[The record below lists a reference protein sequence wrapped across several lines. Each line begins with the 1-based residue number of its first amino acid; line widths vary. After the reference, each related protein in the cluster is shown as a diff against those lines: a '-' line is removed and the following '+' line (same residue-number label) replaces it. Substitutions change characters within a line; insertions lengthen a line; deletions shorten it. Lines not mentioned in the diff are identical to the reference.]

1 MSQETAPGSP
11 GSEDPDAMAAQLL
24 SQFSGLAAQRIA
36 EPQETRSEERPRG
49 SRSKT
54 HELVSSSLEVV
65 VPIATN
71 LSDYE
76 YLPGHF
82 IVNRILKM
90 NSDDIKNPLYTV
102 RLQSGERQTI
112 LLDRSLT
119 SLRTPQMTLDQFMQL
134 ENSTEALDQFNP
146 DSDSDDDLATVATH
160 RNGRSRR
167 SLRKIALT
175 GDGAESTE
183 EESGSSGLRS
193 SRRGRSR
200 RGAATS
206 GQYTSYFAVESES
219 EESDSSESST
229 DELSAPRPNT
239 RRNLRRKTNRNSRT
253 SSSTEHRRNHI
264 EGTRKSS
271 RRLHTRKSMRERHED
286 DLSEVESTSSRQQ
299 KYTGAREVFQELP
312 RDNEFVQRHFACCS
326 TCNYYEDDVD
336 GKGLLVFCQ
345 GCSSAYHQLCLGPRA
360 SREHLVTKIDEG
372 NFVLQCRRCLGMSHD
387 KHDIRPHL
395 GHCAVCREAGAMSE
409 PLRER
414 LTSKEEQQQRVD
426 HGGTDP
432 VTNIDMA
439 QADNPDNVL
448 FRCTSCQRGFH
459 IEHLP
464 PMNDTDVSANFDQY
478 SIHWQCPD
486 CTKAPGEIEALLA
499 WRPIQSQRDAT
510 ANISLAE
517 LVPEIDKE
525 YLVKWK
531 AKSYFRATWM
541 PGDWVW
547 GHSNHAMI
555 RAFYKSPKSGKPVFE
570 MEDAIPE
577 DNLRVDIIFDVS
589 WSSDADSE
597 EEMNNP
603 EMVKEA
609 FVKFKG
615 LNYEDSVWEVPPKP
629 HETERWEDFVFAF
642 EDWLRRDTIK
652 PPNRQTL
659 KLHFETVRKFDFGRQ
674 LLLDSQPEL
683 MTSGELMDYQL
694 EGINWLYFMLISQQN
709 AILADDM
716 GLGKTV
722 QVIGLMATLIK
733 KHTCW
738 PFLVVVPNSTVPNWR
753 REIKKWTPDV
763 GVVTYFGSAFARKMA
778 NDQEMFPDGT
788 KDLRCH
794 VVIVSYESMVDD
806 EARRVLNKI
815 QWAGLVVDEGQRLKN
830 DKTNLYERLSRMKFD
845 FKVLLTGTPLQ
856 NNIRELFNLIQF
868 LDPEKNADDLEEE
881 YGELTSENIRA
892 LHKMIQPFFLRRTKA
907 EVLPFLPPMVQ
918 IIVPV
923 SMSVVQKK
931 LYKSILGKNPQ
942 LIKAI
947 CQKQT
952 GHLKR
957 QERHNLNNIL
967 MQLRK
972 CLCHPFVYSREIEE
986 VTNDPT
992 LAHQRLVEA
1001 SGKFQLLNL
1010 MLPKLRDRGHRVL
1023 IFSQFLE
1030 NLDMVE
1036 DFLTGMELRYCRLD
1050 GKLSAREKQQ
1060 QIDRFNAPDSTYF
1073 AFLLSTRSGGVG
1085 INLATADT
1093 VIIMDPDFNPK
1104 QDMQALSRAH
1114 RIGQQKTVL
1123 VYHLTTPGSVEEKI
1137 MEKGKKKMALDHV
1150 LIERMEENEDETDL
1164 ESILRHGAEALF
1176 NDDDSGDHSYD
1187 SESID
1192 NLLDRSQAE
1201 KAEKVAHDQA
1211 NPTEGPQFSF
1221 ARVWQKDRNTLEEVG
1236 ETEDTPVDSTVW
1248 EKILLEREQGALEEA
1263 SRKAETLGR
1272 GKRKRPTIS
1281 YETRE
1286 EEANDFDG
1294 TTSPLNP
1301 SPVKIR
1307 KIRDGADSDFELQAD
1322 DHAEETDSDP
1332 GVDAMEV
1339 DALTPPKKTRPFKR
1353 VVYKPP
1359 PEQLDLGLDGASDYN
1374 PNCIACNRPHPS
1386 GQCPVKA
1393 AGVENCPLCGLAHF
1407 GGRRVCPHLH
1417 SKVQIDRMM
1426 DALRKSNEPRELV
1439 SAAKRYLKGIIGN
1452 LAMAERKASG
1462 RNSLMPNTTSTP
1474 SSAVQSPS
1482 LQPPVN
1488 PQQMYQAPPVQQA
1501 TGSPALASSAV
1512 ASPAIASQA
1521 VASQALAL
1529 DPMFQQPFPN
1539 NTLPSP
1545 HGGFVQQQQ
1554 YQSPYQSN
1562 PPGGPHRLA

>member
-1 MSQETAPGSP
+1 MTQETVPGSP

-24 SQFSGLAAQRIA
+24 SQFSGLAAQRISDMH
-36 EPQETRSEERPRG
+36 ETRNEERLRG
-49 SRSKT
+49 SQSSKRN
-54 HELVSSSLEVV
+54 ELVSSSFEVI
-65 VPIATN
+65 VPMATKP
-71 LSDYE
+71 SDYK

-82 IVNRILKM
+82 TVNRILKM
-90 NSDDIKNPLYTV
+90 NSDNIKNPLYTV
-102 RLQSGERQTI
+102 RLQSGERQT
-112 LLDRSLT
+112 
-119 SLRTPQMTLDQFMQL
+119 MTFDQFMQL
-134 ENSTEALDQFNP
+134 ENSTEALDRFNP
-146 DSDSDDDLATVATH
+146 DSNPEDDPANVETRGSV
-160 RNGRSRR
+160 RSRR
-167 SLRKIALT
+167 SLRKVALT
-175 GDGAESTE
+175 GDGAGSTYE
-183 EESGSSGLRS
+183 DSESSGLRS
-193 SRRGRSR
+193 SRRSR
-200 RGAATS
+200 RGATTS
-206 GQYTSYFAVESES
+206 GQYTSYFAVEAES
-219 EESDSSESST
+219 EESDDSESST
-229 DELSAPRPNT
+229 DELSARPNT
-239 RRNLRRKTNRNSRT
+239 RRNLRRKANHNSRA
-253 SSSTEHRRNHI
+253 SSSTDNRRNHI

-271 RRLHTRKSMRERHED
+271 RRLDSRKSMRERHED
-286 DLSEVESTSSRQQ
+286 DVSEVESTRSRQQ
-299 KYTGAREVFQELP
+299 KYTGAREVFQELS
-312 RDNEFVQRHFACCS
+312 RDNDFRQRHFACCS
-326 TCNYYEDDVD
+326 TCNYYEDDD
-336 GKGLLVFCQ
+336 EKGLLVFCQ
-345 GCSSAYHQLCLGPRA
+345 GCSSSYHQLCLGPRA

-372 NFVLQCRRCLGMSHD
+372 NFVLQCRRCLGMSHV

-395 GHCAVCREAGAMSE
+395 GYCAVCREAGAMSE

-414 LTSKEEQQQRVD
+414 LTSKEEQQQRLEN
-426 HGGTDP
+426 GGTDP
-432 VTNIDMA
+432 VTSIDMT

-459 IEHLP
+459 VEHLP
-464 PMNDTDVSANFDQY
+464 PMNETDASENFNEY

-486 CTKAPGEIEALLA
+486 CAKAPGEIEALLA
-499 WRPIQSQRDAT
+499 WRPIQSQVNAT
-510 ANISLAE
+510 KNVSLAE

-525 YLVKWK
+525 YLIKWK
-531 AKSYFRATWM
+531 TKSYFRATWM
-541 PGDWVW
+541 RGDWVW

-555 RAFYKSPKSGKPVFE
+555 RAFYKSSKSGKPTPKL
-570 MEDAIPE
+570 EDAIPE

-589 WSSDADSE
+589 WSPAADSDE
-597 EEMNNP
+597 DMNDP

-615 LNYEDSVWEVPPKP
+615 LNYEDSVWEVPPQS
-629 HETERWEDFVFAF
+629 HETERWENFVSAF
-642 EDWLRRDTIK
+642 EDWRRRDTVK

-659 KLHFETVRKFDFGRQ
+659 KLHFETLRKFDFGRQ

-694 EGINWLYFMLISQQN
+694 EGINWLYYMLISQQN

-722 QVIGLMATLIK
+722 QVIGLIATLIK
-733 KHTCW
+733 KHACW

-753 REIKKWTPDV
+753 REIKKWTPGV
-763 GVVTYFGSAFARKMA
+763 QVVTYFGSVFARKMA
-778 NDQEMFPDGT
+778 NEQEMFPNGSR
-788 KDLRCH
+788 DLRCH

-806 EARRVLNKI
+806 EARRVLNRI
-815 QWAGLVVDEGQRLKN
+815 QWAGLIVDEGQRLKN

-868 LDPEKNADDLEEE
+868 LDPEKNADALEEE
-881 YGELTSENIRA
+881 YGDLTSENIRA

-947 CQKQT
+947 CQQQT

-1010 MLPKLRDRGHRVL
+1010 MLPKLRDRGNRVL

-1036 DFLTGMELRYCRLD
+1036 DLLTGMELRYCRLD

-1060 QIDRFNAPDSTYF
+1060 QIDKFNAPESSYF

-1137 MEKGKKKMALDHV
+1137 MERGKKKMALDHV
-1150 LIERMEENEDETDL
+1150 LIDRMEEEEDDTDL
-1164 ESILRHGAEALF
+1164 ESILRHGAAALF
-1176 NDDDSGDHSYD
+1176 NDDDPGDHSYD
-1187 SESID
+1187 SESMD
-1192 NLLDRSQAE
+1192 KLLDRSQVE
-1201 KAEKVAHDQA
+1201 KAEKVAHDDA
-1211 NPTEGPQFSF
+1211 NPTEGPRFSF

-1236 ETEDTPVDSTVW
+1236 ETEDLPVDSTVW

-1272 GKRKRPTIS
+1272 GKRKRPRIS
-1281 YETRE
+1281 YGTRE
-1286 EEANDFDG
+1286 EEANDFDD
-1294 TTSPLNP
+1294 TASPLNL
-1301 SPVKIR
+1301 SLVKIR
-1307 KIRDGADSDFELQAD
+1307 KIRDGPGSDFELQAD
-1322 DHAEETDSDP
+1322 DYAEETDSDP
-1332 GVDAMEV
+1332 RADAMEIHG
-1339 DALTPPKKTRPFKR
+1339 LTPPKKGRPFKR
-1353 VVYKPP
+1353 VEYIPSLG
-1359 PEQLDLGLDGASDYN
+1359 QLDLGLDGTSDCESI
-1374 PNCIACNRPHPS
+1374 CIGCNRRHPS

-1407 GGRRVCPHLH
+1407 GGRRICPHLH
-1417 SKVQIDRMM
+1417 SKIQIDRMM

-1439 SAAKRYLKGIIGN
+1439 SAAKKYLKGIIGN

-1462 RNSLMPNTTSTP
+1462 RHSLMPDTTSTP
-1474 SSAVQSPS
+1474 PSSVQSPS
-1482 LQPPVN
+1482 LQPLGN
-1488 PQQMYQAPPVQQA
+1488 PQQLYQAPPVQQA
-1501 TGSPALASSAV
+1501 VASSAV
-1512 ASPAIASQA
+1512 ASPAT
-1521 VASQALAL
+1521 ASQALAL
-1529 DPMFQQPFPN
+1529 APTVQQPFPGS
-1539 NTLPSP
+1539 TLPSP
-1545 HGGFVQQQQ
+1545 HGGFLQQQ
-1554 YQSPYQSN
+1554 YQSPYYSN
-1562 PPGGPHRLA
+1562 SPGGSHSQV